1 MSAKFS
7 VPQSYYNNL
16 VSYINQFAKF
26 FFLLTIKCYKL
37 WLLSCRFQ
45 EEQGLQPDSFTSAL
59 FRDLDSVEDTKPG
72 TVARV
77 LQPLLQSCPCPSL
90 RLSVES
96 YGGLERV
103 KQASAVIHEPAADS
117 ENVHKFTAGLVL
129 GITMDAEI
137 ENVENIKNVRVK
149 VSKICS
155 FLEK

>member
-1 MSAKFS
+1 M
-7 VPQSYYNNL
+7 
-16 VSYINQFAKF
+16 
-26 FFLLTIKCYKL
+26 
-37 WLLSCRFQ
+37 
-45 EEQGLQPDSFTSAL
+45 QPDSFTSAL

-149 VSKICS
+149 VSKIVNMQFS
-155 FLEK
+155 RKIIWLDISDFILKSAEIKISIYNLTFSNDKIYFGSS